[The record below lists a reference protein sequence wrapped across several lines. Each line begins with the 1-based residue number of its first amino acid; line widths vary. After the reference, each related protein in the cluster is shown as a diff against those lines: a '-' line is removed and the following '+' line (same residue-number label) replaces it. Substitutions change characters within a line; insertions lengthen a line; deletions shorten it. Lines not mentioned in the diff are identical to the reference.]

1 MSVSGSKKGESLDS
15 TRNNGENADRM
26 SLSALRSQF
35 TKSTT
40 QTLSQS
46 EMTSARFRNEER
58 LRSDIR
64 RERRLR
70 QQAINERVIA
80 MQENLAKELAAQ
92 HELTIDA
99 LEKQLR
105 EQMEQELTS
114 MEKKPLFRKS
124 PNYGQNMK
132 CVLIVRLRPCKSN
145 LKSSR
150 MFVSKNTRKN

>member
-1 MSVSGSKKGESLDS
+1 MSVSDSKKGESLDS
-15 TRNNGENADRM
+15 TRSNGESGDRM

-35 TKSTT
+35 TRSTT

-80 MQENLAKELAAQ
+80 MQENLAKDLAVQ

-99 LEKQLR
+99 LEKELR
-105 EQMEQELTS
+105 EQMSRLAAIEKEALVKKSLSYVQS
-114 MEKKPLFRKS
+114 MR
-124 PNYGQNMK
+124 
-132 CVLIVRLRPCKSN
+132 CV
-145 LKSSR
+145 
-150 MFVSKNTRKN
+150 